1 MSLPEVVKYR
11 PLEDDLQDQKSWL
24 QEKEQL
30 LEQTQQ
36 EKLKAN
42 PEVLIDSMVE
52 ELDTKLI
59 RVSESL
65 KDTDNRN
72 VVLRKKGR
80 ETTLA
85 FAHD

>member
-1 MSLPEVVKYR
+1 
-11 PLEDDLQDQKSWL
+11 
-24 QEKEQL
+24 
-30 LEQTQQ
+30 
-36 EKLKAN
+36 
-42 PEVLIDSMVE
+42 MVE